1 MGKENDI
8 MLSGKALGFKYAT
21 EEDMKKVCNKCKQ
34 AYYGDFL
41 PQDCEVCT
49 FKQAVD
55 KLRTYAWELAMLY
68 E

>member
-8 MLSGKALGFKYAT
+8 MLSGRALDFKYAI
-21 EEDMKKVCNKCKQ
+21 EEDMEEVCNKCKQ

-55 KLRTYAWELAMLY
+55 KLKVYAWELAMLY